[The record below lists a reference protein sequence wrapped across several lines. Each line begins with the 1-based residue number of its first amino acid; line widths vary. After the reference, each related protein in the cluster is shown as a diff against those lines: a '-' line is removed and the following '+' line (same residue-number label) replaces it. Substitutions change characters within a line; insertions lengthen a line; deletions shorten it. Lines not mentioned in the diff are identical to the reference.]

1 MIKFL
6 GLGLAASLLFTPITS
21 LVDSPTVQKPSVSEV
36 SSVESFT
43 FNNNIYEGPG
53 TKILVG
59 DGIEVPEI
67 SLFSEAYKIIPVNH
81 TGGAFNDEFTNT
93 PSDGVNLNIWMRNN
107 SGHSVQFQVK
117 RNGLLFTDQEIAA
130 GAQKTVSFKDLLGN
144 GLDGTYKVYI
154 YSTSGYS
161 LDVDVS
167 ARQF

>member
-67 SLFSEAYKIIPVNH
+67 SLFQRHI
-81 TGGAFNDEFTNT
+81 
-93 PSDGVNLNIWMRNN
+93 R
-107 SGHSVQFQVK
+107 
-117 RNGLLFTDQEIAA
+117 
-130 GAQKTVSFKDLLGN
+130 
-144 GLDGTYKVYI
+144 
-154 YSTSGYS
+154 
-161 LDVDVS
+161 
-167 ARQF
+167 

>member
-1 MIKFL
+1 LIEFL
-6 GLGLAASLLFTPITS
+6 GLALAASLLFTHITGF
-21 LVDSPTVQKPSVSEV
+21 VDSPSQQKSTVSEV
-36 SSVESFT
+36 SSAESFT
-43 FNNNIYEGPG
+43 FNNNIYEGAG

-59 DGIEVPEI
+59 DGIEVPAI
-67 SLFSEAYKIIPVNH
+67 SPFSEAYKIIPVHH
-81 TGGAFNDEFTNT
+81 TGGAFNDEFTST

-130 GAQKTVSFKDLLGN
+130 GTQKTVSFKDMLGN
-144 GLDGTYKVYI
+144 GLDGIYKVYI

-167 ARQF
+167 AR